1 MERGGILPDKKAPR
15 FFALRAPGADRL
27 LGYDGPRV
35 TSRIVYSFPE
45 FVAAQKGAAAARLR
59 EGAAYAF
66 SGDLNVRRTLERLK
80 PVQLAREACLRHWLG
95 SGRQELLR
103 QGETVGGGNLRRI
116 DGLLTRAAT
125 VLAITRPAAVVTPAL
140 GPLEV
145 RVLGTTEMPVVALGP
160 SVAER
165 LSDDEL
171 LAVLGSA
178 CGHVQ
183 NEHPPYLTTLY
194 LLAEAQ
200 NLVVRW
206 AVAPAVLGLRRW
218 ARRADVTAD
227 RAGALVTRSL
237 APNLSAIVK
246 RTLGQRRLLS
256 EVDVEKTLADL
267 RTRST
272 RPPQSFDAPASDA
285 DEVDLATRV
294 RALELFAET
303 TYFRS
308 VMGISPTAAA
318 PGITK
323 EACDRKVAEL
333 FWELG

>member
-1 MERGGILPDKKAPR
+1 M
-15 FFALRAPGADRL
+15 
-27 LGYDGPRV
+27 

-59 EGAAYAF
+59 EGSAYAF
-66 SGDLNVRRTLERLK
+66 AGDLNVRRALERLK
-80 PVQLAREACLRHWLG
+80 PVRLAREACLRHWSG
-95 SGRQELLR
+95 TGRQELL
-103 QGETVGGGNLRRI
+103 QKGEPLGGGNQARLE
-116 DGLLTRAAT
+116 GLLTRAAAA
-125 VLAITRPAAVVTPAL
+125 LSIARPAAVVTPAL

-145 RVLGTTEMPVVALGP
+145 RVLGTTEAPLVALGA

-165 LSDDEL
+165 FSDDEL
-171 LAVLGSA
+171 LAVLGNA

-183 NEHPPYLTTLY
+183 NEHAPYLTTLY

-206 AVAPAVLGLRRW
+206 AVTPAVLGLRRW
-218 ARRADVTAD
+218 ARRADITAD

-237 APNLSAIVK
+237 DPTLSAMVK
-246 RTLGQRRLLS
+246 LTLGQRRLLY
-256 EVDVEKTLADL
+256 EVDVDKTLADL
-267 RTRST
+267 RTLST
-272 RPPQSFDAPASDA
+272 RPAPTFDAPTADASA
-285 DEVDLATRV
+285 AEGEKADLATRV
-294 RALELFAET
+294 RALDLFAET

-308 VMGISPTAAA
+308 VMGISPTADA

-323 EACDRKVAEL
+323 EACDRKVGEL